1 MSVRIIT
8 DSTVDLSAKARARIH
23 AVPLS
28 VRFGETEYQD
38 GVTITPEH
46 FYEMLVSSQELPTT
60 SQPTPAAFEDAFRE
74 AAEAGDEV
82 VCITIASK
90 LSGTYQSATIASEEF
105 PGKVFV
111 VDSRTA
117 AIGAGVLAEYALEL
131 ADQGMTGEEILQE
144 LIRKR
149 KQIRLYFMVDT
160 LEYLKKGGRLSSTV
174 ALVGGLLNIKPIL
187 HLDETGEIKMLS
199 TARGLK
205 KAFATLTELSEKEG
219 GPDRNKPIL
228 LGHTG
233 SSAENLEKYL
243 QESQGLWA
251 PDSEKTIVCS
261 AIGVHVGPGAVA
273 AAFFAAEAAE

>member
-8 DSTVDLSAKARARIH
+8 DSTVDLSAKAHARIH

-74 AAEAGDEV
+74 AVEAGDEV

-243 QESQGLWA
+243 QESQELWA
-251 PDSEKTIVCS
+251 PGIEKTIIGS

-273 AAFFAAEAAE
+273 AAFFAAEATE